1 MKTPNLGLNLIDR
14 TSPTTTY
21 FDLEKYLDENWRA
34 IDTKVGVAGGLAV
47 LDADGKVPADQ
58 LNVKDPADASTTQK
72 GIVQLTNATN
82 STSETLAPTAKALTT
97 HAADS
102 VKHTTAAERALW
114 NSGVV
119 VRGAV
124 PADFNSA
131 TTNGIYLVNA
141 TDWSAFINYPKNV
154 DQGSAYTYGVLEVMT
169 AGSGALSQ
177 TYRSHGQME
186 VWVRSAYNSG
196 SGFASWQ
203 PWQRLLGL
211 SDFNNLKQLS
221 VDGKGVVAGAINGK
235 GGNVSASNTHAEL
248 ATAITNLPVKRWAQ
262 GTFNGQS
269 VTAPNFSSGAAMTLG
284 VNNMS
289 FSPTRVFIRVRLKDT
304 SNVLYIEGFATASIP
319 QTGDISMYGRFN
331 NRLTLS
337 ILTQQSGGFT
347 CLVGSSRINDYAGST
362 STAVIEAFEW
372 FAYE

>member
-21 FDLEKYLDENWRA
+21 FDLEKYLDANWRA

-72 GIVQLTNATN
+72 GIVQLTNAMN
-82 STSETLAPTAKALTT
+82 STSETLAPTAKALNT
-97 HAADS
+97 HATDT
-102 VKHTTAAERALW
+102 VKHTTAAERTLW
-114 NSGVV
+114 NSGMV

-131 TTNGIYLVNA
+131 IANGIYLVNA

-154 DQGSAYTYGVLEVMT
+154 EQGSAYTYGVLEVMT

-235 GGNVSASNTHAEL
+235 GGNVSASNTHEEL
-248 ATAITNLPVKRWAQ
+248 AAAITNLPVKRWAQ
-262 GTFNGQS
+262 GTFNG
-269 VTAPNFSSGAAMTLG
+269 T
-284 VNNMS
+284 
-289 FSPTRVFIRVRLKDT
+289 
-304 SNVLYIEGFATASIP
+304 
-319 QTGDISMYGRFN
+319 
-331 NRLTLS
+331 NRQQLLTLV
-337 ILTQQSGGFT
+337 
-347 CLVGSSRINDYAGST
+347 VGL
-362 STAVIEAFEW
+362 
-372 FAYE
+372 

>member
-21 FDLEKYLDENWRA
+21 FDLEKYLDANWRA

-58 LNVKDPADASTTQK
+58 LNVKDPADASTTVK
-72 GIVQLTNATN
+72 GVVQLTNATN

-97 HAADS
+97 HVADA
-102 VKHTTAAERALW
+102 VKHTTAAERTLW
-114 NSGVV
+114 NSGIV

-131 TTNGIYLVNA
+131 TANGIYLVNA
-141 TDWSAFINYPKNV
+141 TDWSTFINYPKNA

-269 VTAPNFSSGAAMTLG
+269 VTAPNFSSGAVMTLG

-304 SNVLYIEGFATASIP
+304 SNVLYIEGFATASIL

-331 NRLTLS
+331 NRLSLS
-337 ILTQQSGGFT
+337 SLTQQSGGFT
-347 CLVGSSRINDYAGST
+347 CMVGSSRINDYAGST